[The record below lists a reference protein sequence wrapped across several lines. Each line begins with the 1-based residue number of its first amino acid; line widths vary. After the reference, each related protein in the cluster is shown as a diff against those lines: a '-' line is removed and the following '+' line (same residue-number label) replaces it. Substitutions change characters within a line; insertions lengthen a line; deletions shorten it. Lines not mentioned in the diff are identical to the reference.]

1 VLYKDFDIE
10 VIEDEPGKF
19 KAAIRR
25 PDGRSV
31 RSAVPSVRSAVPLGP
46 EVPVITTHLYFSAE
60 DAMTQ
65 AKKSI
70 DAGGIL

>member
-1 VLYKDFDIE
+1 VLYNGFDIE
-10 VIEDEPGKF
+10 AIEDEPGKF

-31 RSAVPSVRSAVPLGP
+31 RTAVPLGP

-70 DAGGIL
+70 DVGGIL

>member
-10 VIEDEPGKF
+10 VVEDEPGKF

-25 PDGRSV
+25 PDGL
-31 RSAVPSVRSAVPLGP
+31 PVRSAVPLGP
-46 EVPVITTHLYFSAE
+46 EVPVITTHLYFSRE
-60 DAMTQ
+60 DALAQ
-65 AKKSI
+65 AKRSI